1 MNKQTLQIGNLLK
14 RYAILMV
21 LMALIV
27 FFTALNPVF
36 LSVSNLVNIVR
47 QISYLGI
54 GCVGGMCCMLTGGV
68 DLSLGKAITMN
79 NILISWLMVNQ

>member
-27 FFTALNPVF
+27 FFTALIPVF
-36 LSVSNLVNIVR
+36 LSVSNLVNLVR
-47 QISYLGI
+47 HISYL
-54 GCVGGMCCMLTGGV
+54 
-68 DLSLGKAITMN
+68 
-79 NILISWLMVNQ
+79 